1 METTLSASG
10 TSGKIQGGDEALLTE
25 LEPVSHAEAVTWFA
39 ERLWPREGLPRVG
52 HFIPEGFERYAR
64 LLHPAYHHQ
73 EGEVAWSRVAEWSGR
88 ELHPMV
94 NFEYLATREDGRHWS
109 SEGAAGPDEE
119 LSRSLCAHL
128 STILAKFTS
137 TPDRSWFC
145 VWYGYGDIKLDQPA
159 IEITPR
165 ISSSGRRYFLF
176 RGPVEAVAN
185 LELPNAAQPL
195 VARAWHGPSE
205 DTILP
210 PAFHSPNFWWPEDR
224 AWFLSTEIDGPSTY
238 IGGSEGLIARLLADT
253 ELEVLP
259 ASVDDPFEG
268 VHPSSVSPDED

>member
-1 METTLSASG
+1 METNLSAGG
-10 TSGKIQGGDEALLTE
+10 TSGRIQGGDEAILTE
-25 LEPVSHAEAVTWFA
+25 LEPVSHAEAVSWFA
-39 ERLWPREGLPRVG
+39 KRLWPWEGVLRVG
-52 HFIPEGFERYAR
+52 HFIPEGFERHAR

-73 EGEVAWSRVAEWSGR
+73 DGEVPWSRVAEWSGR
-88 ELHPMV
+88 ELHPTV
-94 NFEYLATREDGRHWS
+94 NFEDLATREDGRHWS

-128 STILAKFTS
+128 STILAQFTK
-137 TPDRSWFC
+137 TQDRSWFC
-145 VWYGYGDIKLDQPA
+145 LWVGYGDIKLDQPA

-176 RGPVEAVAN
+176 RGPVKAVAN
-185 LELPNAAQPL
+185 LEFPNAAQPL
-195 VARAWHGPSE
+195 RATGPWHGGSDE
-205 DTILP
+205 TILP

-253 ELEVLP
+253 NLEVLS

-268 VHPSSVSPDED
+268 VHPGSGPPD